1 MKITIQLLEK
11 AAETKKSRKKRKQK
25 MKRKKQID

>member
-11 AAETKKSRKKRKQK
+11 AATHKKSRKNRKC
-25 MKRKKQID
+25 